1 MAAELRLVHDA
12 ERATAGRLP
21 PHNLELEVDILGAVI
36 TTENRAL
43 VAKLRGAGLL
53 SRHFFAE
60 NHGRIWQAIEA
71 LADEPGGEVGLR
83 TVTEWLRARDWMTK
97 IGGSP
102 FLAELMDHTST
113 LRVAA
118 LLGFARR
125 LIALWRLRQLQATA
139 HRIAA
144 EIYFDVGEPEEYLRG
159 AVEGLTRAAE
169 VSRVG
174 AAQPF
179 AETLRRS
186 WEAFGAAP
194 GVRGGYQTGLET
206 YDAQIGGLHPAEVL
220 LVSGKEKSGKSMLVG
235 QWLADIASQRPHVV
249 KAEDGTEH
257 ARRWGSL
264 IFSLD
269 AAKTTDWAERVA
281 SAEACVD
288 LSLFRTGS
296 ATDADRE
303 ALSRAIDS
311 VSKIPVYV
319 DGEHVSTVGQMGAR
333 VRAVRDEMAAQGVD
347 LAAVAIDYIQ
357 LAHGEGQSREQQI
370 GSAMRGVIAL
380 ASQPDLRGIAWVVI
394 SQTNNEGEVAQCRA
408 LAQMCD
414 GWIHLTVDED
424 KETMQSWEH
433 RDRGWISCPV
443 YPGRID
449 VKRGRRFAMGARAK
463 PIALWCCY
471 RYTFFYCN
479 RDDG

>member
-1 MAAELRLVHDA
+1 MAADLRLVHG
-12 ERATAGRLP
+12 ERETAGRLP
-21 PHNLELEVDILGAVI
+21 PHNLGLEVDILGAVLS
-36 TTENRAL
+36 TEDRSL
-43 VAKLRGAGLL
+43 VAKLRGVGLTP
-53 SRHFFAE
+53 SHFYDM
-60 NHGRIWQAIEA
+60 NNGRTWQAIEA
-71 LADEPGGEVGLR
+71 LADEPGGDVGLR
-83 TVTEWLRARDWMTK
+83 AVGEWLRARDWMGK
-97 IGGSP
+97 VGGSP
-102 FLAELMDHTST
+102 FLAELMDSSST
-113 LRVAA
+113 HRLAA

-125 LIALWRLRQLQATA
+125 LISLARLRILQAAA

-144 EIYFDVGEPEEYLRG
+144 EIYFDVGEPDDYLRG

-169 VSRVG
+169 VSRIG
-174 AAQPF
+174 GAQPF

-186 WEAFGAAP
+186 WEAFSAPP

-206 YDAQIGGLHPAEVL
+206 YDAQVGGLHPSEVL

-235 QWLADIASQRPHVV
+235 QWLADIASQPARIVTV
-249 KAEDGTEH
+249 DGVEH
-257 ARRWGSL
+257 ERRWGSL

-281 SAEACVD
+281 SADACVD
-288 LSLFRTGS
+288 LSLFRTGT
-296 ATDADRE
+296 ATDADRT
-303 ALSRAIDS
+303 ALADAIDN

-333 VRAVRDEMAAQGVD
+333 IRAVRDEMAAAGVD
-347 LAAVAIDYIQ
+347 LAVVAIDYIQ
-357 LAHGEGQSREQQI
+357 LAHGEGQNREQQI
-370 GSAMRGVIAL
+370 GNAMRGVIAL

-424 KETMQSWEH
+424 KESMQGWNH

-463 PIALWCCY
+463 PIPLWCCY

>member
-1 MAAELRLVHDA
+1 MPADLRLVHG
-12 ERATAGRLP
+12 EREASGRLP
-21 PHNLELEVDILGAVI
+21 PHNLELERDVIGAVFV
-36 TTENRAL
+36 TDDRAI
-43 VAKLRGAGLL
+43 VAKLRGAGLTPP
-53 SRHFFAE
+53 HFFDP
-60 NHGRIWQAIEA
+60 NNGRVWQAIEA
-71 LADEPGGEVGLR
+71 LADEPGGDVGYR
-83 TVTEWLRARDWMTK
+83 AVQEWLRARDWFAK
-97 IGGSP
+97 VGGSP
-102 FLAELMDHTST
+102 YLAQLMDEAST
-113 LRVAA
+113 TITARVIS
-118 LLGFARR
+118 FARR
-125 LIALWRLRQLQATA
+125 LISLARLRNLQTQA
-139 HRIAA
+139 HRIAN
-144 EIYFDVGEPEEYLRG
+144 EIYFDVGEPDDYLRG
-159 AVEGLTRAAE
+159 AVEGLTKAAE
-169 VSRVG
+169 VSRIG
-174 AAQPF
+174 GAQPF

-186 WEAFGAAP
+186 WQAFSAPP

-206 YDAQIGGLHPAEVL
+206 YDAQVGGLHPSEVL

-235 QWLADIASQRPHVV
+235 QWLADIASQPPHAV
-249 KAEDGTEH
+249 KADDGTEH

-281 SAEACVD
+281 SADACVD
-288 LSLFRTGS
+288 LSLFRTGT
-296 ATDADRE
+296 ATDVDRE
-303 ALSRAIDS
+303 ALSRAIDN

-333 VRAVRDEMAAQGVD
+333 IRAVRDEMAAQGVD
-347 LAAVAIDYIQ
+347 LAVVAIDYIQ
-357 LAHGEGQSREQQI
+357 LAHGEGQNREQQI

-424 KETMQSWEH
+424 KETVQGWNH
-433 RDRGWISCPV
+433 RERGWISSPV

-463 PIALWCCY
+463 PIPLWCCY
-471 RYTFFYCN
+471 RYTFFYCS

>member
-1 MAAELRLVHDA
+1 MAADLRLVHDA
-12 ERATAGRLP
+12 ERSTAGKVP
-21 PHNLELEVDILGAVI
+21 PHNLEIEVDILGAVI
-36 TTENRAL
+36 TTEDRAL
-43 VAKLRGAGLL
+43 VAKLRGLGLTPA
-53 SRHFFAE
+53 HFFAE
-60 NHGRIWQAIEA
+60 NHGRMWQAIEA
-71 LADEPGGEVGLR
+71 LADEPGGDVGYR
-83 TVTEWLRARDWMTK
+83 AIQEWLRARDWFAK
-97 IGGSP
+97 VGGSP
-102 FLAELMDHTST
+102 FLGDLMDHAST

-118 LLGFARR
+118 LLGIARR
-125 LIALWRLRQLQATA
+125 LISLWRLRQLQATA

-144 EIYFDVGEPEEYLRG
+144 EIYFDVGEPDDYLRG

-169 VSRVG
+169 VSRIG
-174 AAQPF
+174 GAQPF

-186 WEAFGAAP
+186 WEAFSAPP

-206 YDAQIGGLHPAEVL
+206 YDAQVGGLHPSEVL

-235 QWLADIASQRPHVV
+235 QWLADIASQPARIVTV
-249 KAEDGTEH
+249 DGAEHE
-257 ARRWGSL
+257 RRWGSL

-281 SAEACVD
+281 SADACVD
-288 LSLFRTGS
+288 LSLFRTGT
-296 ATDADRE
+296 ATADDRA
-303 ALSRAIDS
+303 ALADAIDN

-333 VRAVRDEMAAQGVD
+333 IRAVRDEMAAAGVD
-347 LAAVAIDYIQ
+347 LAVVAIDYIQ
-357 LAHGEGQSREQQI
+357 LAHGEGQNREQQI
-370 GSAMRGVIAL
+370 GNAMRGVIAL

-424 KETMQSWEH
+424 KETPQGWNH
-433 RDRGWISCPV
+433 RSRGWISCPV

-463 PIALWCCY
+463 PIPLWCCY